1 MHYTYSFDKKAL
13 KQLDEPVQTYIIDQL
28 VTNIET
34 LVLGKPLEW
43 ELGMLQRYRIGS
55 YRIIADIK
63 DNIFTVVVIKLEN
76 LGRRIS
82 IYNERTDLAGNAQFS
97 WAE

>member
-1 MHYTYSFDKKAL
+1 
-13 KQLDEPVQTYIIDQL
+13 
-28 VTNIET
+28 
-34 LVLGKPLEW
+34 
-43 ELGMLQRYRIGS
+43 MLQRYRIGS

-63 DNIFTVVVIKLEN
+63 DNIFTVVVIKPEN